1 MATRFD
7 VRNPAFFD
15 LVPQAAALERVAGGF
30 AFTEGPVWRDDSL
43 LFSDIANSRTVCWRE
58 SPEGFSVSTY
68 RTPSGNAN
76 GLTLDGE
83 GRLISCEHS
92 ARRVSRQEADGSYS
106 SHSPTATRGGEAQQ
120 PE

>member
-1 MATRFD
+1 MD
-7 VRNPAFFD
+7 
-15 LVPQAAALERVAGGF
+15 G
-30 AFTEGPVWRDDSL
+30 SL
-43 LFSDIANSRTVCWRE
+43 LFSDIPNSRTVCWRE

-106 SHSPTATRGGEAQQ
+106 SLADSYQGKKLNSPNDVVVRSDGIISISPTRRTASKTWALNRTWTSAACT
-120 PE
+120 